1 MSNIEINQTV
11 KIGDLINNINNLVDK
26 ITKLV
31 LNLTDSLLMPSINTI
46 KTIVNSISSI
56 DLLSQD
62 AAMQEKMKNFAEMQ
76 KNVLNSLIDFLNYL
90 SNIASNVLNSLMNSF
105 KVDDLISYF
114 NKILNYVKELGLK
127 ILNILKQIFN
137 LNLLDAISKFLESFI
152 NNLSA
157 NLEKI
162 SKSNGSISDILKL
175 LVDQDFLAF
184 MNIISPIVKAFGKAV
199 RSYTFEPEKTQQDVN
214 SSSQQ

>member
-1 MSNIEINQTV
+1 MSNIETNQTV
-11 KIGDLINNINNLVDK
+11 KISDLINNINNLVDK

-90 SNIASNVLNSLMNSF
+90 SNIASNILNSLMNSF

-175 LVDQDFLAF
+175 LFDQDFLAF

>member
-1 MSNIEINQTV
+1 MSNIETNQTI

-90 SNIASNVLNSLMNSF
+90 SNIASNILNSLMNSF

>member
-11 KIGDLINNINNLVDK
+11 KISDLINNINNLVDK

-90 SNIASNVLNSLMNSF
+90 SNIASNILNSLMNSF

>member
-1 MSNIEINQTV
+1 MSNIETNQTV
-11 KIGDLINNINNLVDK
+11 KISDLINNINNLVDK